1 MIQTENRSTY
11 DIVQDIFS
19 ALVRQGG
26 RCMSEEANVCAY
38 ERTNEDGTV
47 SHCAAGW
54 LIPEGKLKDDDLGR
68 PVDALVHDEVD
79 LGPNEEWIA
88 DNVEL
93 LQLCQ
98 RTHDESGAMRSAN
111 ADLCDYLKDEYGFH
125 KNPPAIEHWVKLR
138 EAQIAAESAE

>member
-54 LIPEGKLKDDDLGR
+54 LIPEGKLKGEDLTR
-68 PVDALVHDEVD
+68 PIGALVQDEVD

-125 KNPPAIEHWVKLR
+125 KIPPAIERWVKLR